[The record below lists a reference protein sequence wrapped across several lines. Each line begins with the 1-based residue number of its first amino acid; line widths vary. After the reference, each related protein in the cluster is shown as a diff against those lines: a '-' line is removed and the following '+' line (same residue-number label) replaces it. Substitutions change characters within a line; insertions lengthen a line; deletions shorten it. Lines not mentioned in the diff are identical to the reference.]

1 MEFKRCSICKN
12 WYDKKGHLRVC
23 NSCDEKIFP
32 QIKKFLEENK
42 DSDARDIAK
51 ALNISEKVVLDYLAD
66 DRLQI
71 VKNPGITANKCSS
84 CGKEFFGEG
93 DFCRNC
99 LEKKLAMAKMLKEL
113 TDSYKEEGKVQE
125 KPKSE
130 HKGMKYFK

>member
-32 QIKKFLEENK
+32 QIKKYLEEHK

-66 DRLQI
+66 DRLQV
-71 VKNPGITANKCSS
+71 VKDLEISVSKCSS
-84 CGKEFFGEG
+84 CGKDFFGSG
-93 DFCRNC
+93 DYCKDC
-99 LEKKLAMAKMLKEL
+99 LEKKLSTAKLLKEL
-113 TDSYKEEGKVQE
+113 TDSYKVEKAPQE